1 MGLAIANNSASLI
14 AQRNLQT
21 TQGMLGLS
29 ISRLSAGLR
38 VNTAQNDAA
47 GLGIA
52 EQLRAQAS
60 GLGDSLKNANNEIQ
74 EVQTRDAELSDV
86 SKLLNRMLELRTQSD
101 SGNLNAQESEAL
113 EKEFEASSNEIN
125 RIADGNN
132 LLAYRPDYTA
142 ALGTRDGSLQSA
154 DDIRKAMDTVT
165 GIRSD
170 LGARQS
176 AVQESIGSLQSSGA
190 NPSTSRPRLDDI
202 GDASETAQWTRAQM
216 LQQAGVALLS
226 QANAMPQQVL
236 ALLRA

>member
-1 MGLAIANNSASLI
+1 MGLAIVNNSASLN

-21 TQGMLGLS
+21 TQEMLGLS

-38 VNTAQNDAA
+38 VNAAQNDAA

-52 EQLRAQAS
+52 ERLRAQAS
-60 GLGDSLKNANNEIQ
+60 GLSDSLKNANNEIK
-74 EVQTRDAELSDV
+74 EVQTRDTELNEV
-86 SKLLNRMLELRTQSD
+86 SQLLNRMLELRTQSD

-113 EKEFEASSNEIN
+113 AKEFEANNNEIN

-142 ALGTRDGSLQSA
+142 AMGTRDGSLQSA
-154 DDIRKAMDTVT
+154 EDIRKAMNMVT

-176 AVQESIGSLQSSGA
+176 AMQESIGSLQSSGA
-190 NPSTSRPRLDDI
+190 NPLTSRPRIDDA
-202 GDASETAQWTRAQM
+202 GDAAETAQWTRAQM
-216 LQQAGVALLS
+216 LQQAGVAVLS
-226 QANAMPQQVL
+226 QANAMPQLVA
-236 ALLRA
+236 ALLRG